1 MVCAVRQRAG
11 RGTNINLHSAQML
24 LTQGLM
30 SAISAGLLIY
40 AATVEMIAGDFVFGD
55 VEGHGHHHHGGPSAK
70 QNERGEGEGEGTVDH
85 DHDEVE
91 GHGDEHGHNGHGASS
106 MGKKAL
112 AVVSLLAGVLGMV
125 LVGLGE

>member
-1 MVCAVRQRAG
+1 
-11 RGTNINLHSAQML
+11 
-24 LTQGLM
+24 M

-55 VEGHGHHHHGGPSAK
+55 VEGHGHHHHGSPNAK
-70 QNERGEGEGEGTVDH
+70 QSERGEGEGEGTVDH

-91 GHGDEHGHNGHGASS
+91 GHEDEHEHNGHGASS

-112 AVVSLLAGVLGMV
+112 AVASLLAGVLGMV

>member
-1 MVCAVRQRAG
+1 M
-11 RGTNINLHSAQML
+11 LSA
-24 LTQGLM
+24 QGLM

-55 VEGHGHHHHGGPSAK
+55 VEGHGHHHHGGPNARPEG
-70 QNERGEGEGEGTVDH
+70 ERGEGEGEGTIDH
-85 DHDEVE
+85 NYDEV
-91 GHGDEHGHNGHGASS
+91 GGHGHNGHGPSS

-112 AVVSLLAGVLGMV
+112 TVVSLLAGALGMA

>member
-1 MVCAVRQRAG
+1 
-11 RGTNINLHSAQML
+11 
-24 LTQGLM
+24 M

-55 VEGHGHHHHGGPSAK
+55 VEGHGHHHHGGSNARPEG
-70 QNERGEGEGEGTVDH
+70 ERGEGEGEATIDH
-85 DHDEVE
+85 NHDEV
-91 GHGDEHGHNGHGASS
+91 GGYGHNGHGPSS

-112 AVVSLLAGVLGMV
+112 AVVSLLAGVLGMA